1 MFVRPSSAGD
11 ASETPPSADP
21 PSRPVKAFWPLWLAS
36 VLLPLLA
43 FAGGAWWSWRAV
55 EAETR
60 ARLVRA
66 VEVQREHALRVF
78 ETQEAVLASLQ
89 ARTRGMDWDSIASS
103 RELHAFMRQVDESAP
118 GTSGAG
124 IVAPDGRL
132 VQLSGSAFPAPPL
145 DLSARDYVQAQ
156 RVAAVGSTAYVG
168 ETMLSGV
175 TRRLLFALSKPTLDG
190 EGSPNGG
197 VVWATVRPA
206 DLQAFYATLTE
217 AGRDAALLIRTDG
230 AVLARHPPIDPLVG
244 RRLPLGSA
252 MMELVTQ
259 AAETDKEIVGETTS
273 LVDGARRLYAVR
285 RVNGYPVAVAYGLHA
300 SGPRAAWLRHL
311 ATIGAIAAAMSLALV
326 WLTWRVQG
334 QAKREAAALERERD
348 ALRVA
353 RMEAERRADAEAA
366 VRQGQR
372 LEALGQLAAGV
383 AHDFR
388 NVVQAVQGG
397 ARLIQQALERDPTRV
412 HGLAEMVAQAAGR
425 GAELTNRM
433 LDFARGRGSEG
444 PGTAEPRG
452 AMEGACGILKAALGG
467 KYRLR
472 CEIADGLPALVRGE
486 RAELE
491 AALMNLAI
499 NARDAMPEG
508 GEITVSARP
517 VRDPSGLQPGSY
529 VEISVSDTGFGM
541 DPSTLARA
549 TQAFFTTKPPGQGTG
564 LGLATVRAFAES
576 AGGALHIASE
586 AGRGTRVTFWLPAAM
601 M

>member
-1 MFVRPSSAGD
+1 MLVRPSFAAG
-11 ASETPPSADP
+11 ASEAPTPTDV
-21 PSRPVKAFWPLWLAS
+21 PSRPAKAFWPLWLAS
-36 VLLPLLA
+36 VLLPLAA

-55 EAETR
+55 EADTR

-78 ETQEAVLASLQ
+78 ETQEAILAALQ
-89 ARTRGMDWDSIASS
+89 ARTRGMNWDSIASS

-132 VQLSGSAFPAPPL
+132 VQLSGPAFPAPPL
-145 DLSARDYVQAQ
+145 DLSSRDYVQAQ
-156 RVAAVGSTAYVG
+156 RTARVGSTAYVG

-190 EGSPNGG
+190 DGSPDGG
-197 VVWATVRPA
+197 AVWATVRPA
-206 DLQAFYATLTE
+206 DLQAFYATLME
-217 AGRDAALLIRTDG
+217 GNVDAALLIRTDG
-230 AVLARHPPIDPLVG
+230 VILARHPPVDPLVG
-244 RRLPLGSA
+244 RRLSAGSA

-259 AAETDKEIVGETTS
+259 AAGTDDEVVAETTS
-273 LVDGARRLYAVR
+273 LVDGARRLYAMR
-285 RVNGYPVAVAYGLHA
+285 RVNGYPVVVAYGLHA
-300 SGPRAAWLRHL
+300 SGPRAAWLRYL
-311 ATIGAIAAAMSLALV
+311 AAIGAIAASMSLALL

-348 ALRVA
+348 ALQAA

-366 VRQGQR
+366 MRQGQR
-372 LEALGQLAAGV
+372 LEALGQLTAGV

-397 ARLIQQALERDPTRV
+397 ARLIQQAVERDPTRI
-412 HGLAEMVAQAAGR
+412 HGLAEMVAEAAGR
-425 GAELTNRM
+425 GANLTNRM
-433 LDFARGRGSEG
+433 LDFARGQGADG
-444 PGTAEPRG
+444 AGVAEPRQ
-452 AMEGACGILKAALGG
+452 AVEGACGILKAALGG

-472 CEIADGLPALVRGE
+472 CELADDLPALVRGV

-508 GEITVSARP
+508 GEIFVSAKL
-517 VRDPSGLQPGSY
+517 VRDPSSLPPGGY
-529 VEISVSDTGFGM
+529 VEITVSDTGAGM
-541 DPSTLARA
+541 DAATLARA

-564 LGLATVRAFAES
+564 LGLATVRAFSEG

-586 AGRGTRVTFWLPAAM
+586 AGRGTRVTFWLPTAAT
-601 M
+601 

>member
-1 MFVRPSSAGD
+1 M
-11 ASETPPSADP
+11 
-21 PSRPVKAFWPLWLAS
+21 
-36 VLLPLLA
+36 LLPLLA

-78 ETQEAVLASLQ
+78 ETQEAILASLQ
-89 ARTRGMDWDSIASS
+89 ARTRGMEWGGIASS
-103 RELHAFMRQVDESAP
+103 RELHAFMRQVDASAP
-118 GTSGAG
+118 GTSGSG

-132 VQLSGSAFPAPPL
+132 IQLSGSAFPAPPL
-145 DLSARDYVQAQ
+145 DLSGRDYVQAH
-156 RVAAVGSTAYVG
+156 RNARAESTAYVG
-168 ETMLSGV
+168 ETILSGV

-217 AGRDAALLIRTDG
+217 GAADTALLIRTDG
-230 AVLARHPPIDPLVG
+230 ALLARHPPLGLLIG
-244 RRLPLGSA
+244 QRLPAGSA
-252 MMELVTQ
+252 MMGLVIQ
-259 AAETDKEIVGETTS
+259 ASAADNEVIAETIS
-273 LVDGARRLYAVR
+273 PFDGARRLYAVR
-285 RVNGYPVAVAYGLHA
+285 RVDGYPVAVAYGLHA

-311 ATIGAIAAAMSLALV
+311 AAIGAIAASLSLALV

-334 QAKREAAALERERD
+334 QARREAAALERERD
-348 ALRVA
+348 ALQVA

-366 VRQGQR
+366 MRQGQR
-372 LEALGQLAAGV
+372 LEALGQLTAGV

-397 ARLIQQALERDPTRV
+397 ARLIQQAVERDPTRV
-412 HGLAEMVAQAAGR
+412 HGLAEMVAEAAGR
-425 GAELTNRM
+425 GADLTNRM
-433 LDFARGRGSEG
+433 LDFARGRGTEG
-444 PGTAEPRG
+444 PGLAEPRQSVE
-452 AMEGACGILKAALGG
+452 AACGILKAALGDR
-467 KYRLR
+467 YQLH
-472 CEIADGLPALVRGE
+472 CEIAGDLPALVRGE

-508 GEITVSARP
+508 GEVTVSARP
-517 VRDPSGLQPGSY
+517 AQDPAGLQPGRY
-529 VEISVSDTGFGM
+529 VEIVVSDTGSGM
-541 DPSTLARA
+541 DAATLARA

-576 AGGALHIASE
+576 AGGALRIASE
-586 AGRGTRVTFWLPAAM
+586 LSRGTSVTFWLPDAVT
-601 M
+601 